1 MARAL
6 FLIGDVGIA
15 QNDNHVRL
23 PAAFASRGH
32 EVDSVDH
39 ADVCLHGNELLIG
52 ERSADQYDLVWLLGF
67 GPRASF
73 LDRMQL
79 LRRIDQKRFV
89 NPIDAYVYLHSK
101 LHFTEYMPETHAAGS
116 AETLIRQLDNASRW
130 VVKPSAASFGRDVI
144 FINDDDDGR
153 ERVREVI
160 ANHGFAVLQR
170 YVESVEQGEVRF
182 LVAAGEPIGCY
193 KRLPVDNRANLAMG
207 ARPIAH
213 TATAREA
220 ELANTIGTKLLEFG
234 IRYAAVDIADPYLIE
249 VNVVNPGG
257 LGTLEELT
265 GNDLAPA
272 AVHAIVQSMQN

>member
-1 MARAL
+1 MASVL
-6 FLIGDVGIA
+6 FLLGDVGIA

-23 PAAFASRGH
+23 PAAFASQGH
-32 EVDSVDH
+32 EVTSVDH
-39 ADVCLHGNELLIG
+39 SDVCLHGGELLIG
-52 ERSADQYDLVWLLGF
+52 ERGADQYDLVWLLGF

-79 LRRIDQKRFV
+79 LRRVDQSRFV

-116 AETLIRQLDNASRW
+116 AEMLVQQLDNTSRW
-130 VVKPSAASFGRDVI
+130 VVKPSAASFGRDVTLI
-144 FINDDDDGR
+144 IDDDDGR
-153 ERVREVI
+153 ERIREVI
-160 ANHGFAVLQR
+160 AHHGFAVLQR
-170 YVESVEQGEVRF
+170 YAESIERGEVRF
-182 LVAAGEPIGCY
+182 MVAAGKPIGCY
-193 KRLPVDNRANLAMG
+193 KRLPADHRANLAMG

-213 TATAREA
+213 TATANEA
-220 ELANTIGTKLLEFG
+220 ELANTIGTKLLELG

-265 GNDLAPA
+265 GNDLAPV
-272 AVHAIVQSMQN
+272 AVRAIVRSMPL